1 MGDGALGA
9 RPGLLREQ
17 REELFEK
24 KSAIESTI
32 DRLSYKIEHYKRALE
47 TDLLSWD
54 DGKCDVSHLT
64 VSTKR
69 SNIDIAR
76 ANICCRRRK
85 TFKCKAKKI

>member
-9 RPGLLREQ
+9 RPELLREQ

-24 KSAIESTI
+24 KSAIESAI
-32 DRLSYKIEHYKRALE
+32 DRLSCKIERYERALE

-64 VSTKR
+64 AS
-69 SNIDIAR
+69 D
-76 ANICCRRRK
+76 
-85 TFKCKAKKI
+85 KKK

>member
-9 RPGLLREQ
+9 RPELLREQ

-32 DRLSYKIEHYKRALE
+32 DRLSYRIERYERALG

-64 VSTKR
+64 AS
-69 SNIDIAR
+69 D
-76 ANICCRRRK
+76 
-85 TFKCKAKKI
+85 KKK

>member
-9 RPGLLREQ
+9 RPELLREQ

-32 DRLSYKIEHYKRALE
+32 DRLSCKKEHYERALG

-64 VSTKR
+64 AS
-69 SNIDIAR
+69 D
-76 ANICCRRRK
+76 RRK
-85 TFKCKAKKI
+85 

>member
-1 MGDGALGA
+1 MGDGTLGA
-9 RPGLLREQ
+9 RPELLREQ

-32 DRLSYKIEHYKRALE
+32 DRLSHKIERYERALE

-64 VSTKR
+64 VS
-69 SNIDIAR
+69 D
-76 ANICCRRRK
+76 
-85 TFKCKAKKI
+85 KKK

>member
-17 REELFEK
+17 REEFFEK

-32 DRLSYKIEHYKRALE
+32 DRLSYRIEHYERALE

-64 VSTKR
+64 AS
-69 SNIDIAR
+69 D
-76 ANICCRRRK
+76 
-85 TFKCKAKKI
+85 KKK